1 MSSSSPLVQVEES
14 KTMAAAGVEITPSLA
29 ARLISHHRATSL
41 LRRIFVFHETMNPQ
55 EIIQL
60 RSSSKLL
67 RNVLRPPPL
76 WTSFPNSNHA
86 TLQSLLDRLGELR
99 GKEEESGSSKEE
111 SSSSSV
117 PSLVLIDEG
126 EYVGGNV
133 LINYPVSIVGQGR
146 EKTTL
151 SFGLWI
157 KGKKREG
164 DVVIVDSLKI
174 KECQRS
180 GLYAW
185 NGMDV
190 VMRRCTVEKCTG
202 CGVFADNAHVSCDD
216 LQVVGCGQSGVCAY
230 NNSTVKLSGEDTSI
244 RGNCTNGDSSDY
256 GLEAWSD
263 SKLQLVSPLTKEK
276 ISTSNGGGGN
286 WGGGGTIE
294 EVGENG
300 VVLQV
305 VYQGDGTDYYY
316 GTDDSDDY

>member
-14 KTMAAAGVEITPSLA
+14 KTMAAAVVEITPSLA
-29 ARLISHHRATSL
+29 ARLLSHRRATSL

-60 RSSSKLL
+60 RSSSNLL

-151 SFGLWI
+151 SFGLQI
-157 KGKKREG
+157 EGKKREG

-174 KECQRS
+174 KECQKS
-180 GLYAW
+180 GLWATE
-185 NGMDV
+185 GMDV
-190 VMRRCTVEKCTG
+190 VVRRCTIEKCPNS
-202 CGVFADNAHVSCDD
+202 GVIAYNAHVSCDD
-216 LQVVGCGQSGVCAY
+216 LQVVGCGLGGVYAY

-244 RGNCTNGDSSDY
+244 RGNCTKGDSDHY
-256 GLEAWSD
+256 GLHAYSSD
-263 SKLQLVSPLTKEK
+263 SKVQLVSPLTKEK

-286 WGGGGTIE
+286 WGGRGTIE
-294 EVGENG
+294 EVS
-300 VVLQV
+300 Q
-305 VYQGDGTDYYY
+305 
-316 GTDDSDDY
+316 

>member
-1 MSSSSPLVQVEES
+1 
-14 KTMAAAGVEITPSLA
+14 MAAEGMEITPSLA
-29 ARLISHHRATSL
+29 TRILSRLPIVL
-41 LRRIFVFHETMNPQ
+41 LRRIFVFHETKTPQ

-99 GKEEESGSSKEE
+99 GKEEAGGGSKEESGGSKEE

-126 EYVGGNV
+126 EYDEGEYVV
-133 LINYPVSIVGQGR
+133 IKYPVSIIGQGR

-151 SFGLWI
+151 SFGLFI

-174 KECQRS
+174 KECQMV
-180 GLYAW
+180 GLWADG
-185 NGMDV
+185 GMDV
-190 VMRRCTVEKCTG
+190 VMRRCTMEKCWA
-202 CGVFADNAHVSCDD
+202 CGVAAQNAHVSCDD
-216 LQVVGCGQSGVCAY
+216 LQVVGCGQSGVAALS
-230 NNSTVKLSGEDTSI
+230 NGTVKLSGEDTSI
-244 RGNCTNGDSSDY
+244 RGNCTDGGSDDY
-256 GLEAWSD
+256 GLEASSS
-263 SKLQLVSPLTKEK
+263 SKIQLVSPLTKEK

-286 WGGGGTIE
+286 WRGTIE
-294 EVGENG
+294 EVS
-300 VVLQV
+300 Q
-305 VYQGDGTDYYY
+305 
-316 GTDDSDDY
+316 

>member
-29 ARLISHHRATSL
+29 ARLLSHRRATSL

-99 GKEEESGSSKEE
+99 GKEEESGGSSKEE

-126 EYVGGNV
+126 EYVGGDV
-133 LINYPVSIVGQGR
+133 VIKYPVSIVGQGR

-151 SFGLWI
+151 SFGLKI
-157 KGKKREG
+157 GGKKREG

-174 KECQRS
+174 KECQWT
-180 GLYAW
+180 GLKADE
-185 NGMDV
+185 GMDV
-190 VMRRCTVEKCTG
+190 VMRRCTVEKCPG
-202 CGVFADNAHVSCDD
+202 FGVWASNAHVSCDD
-216 LQVVGCGQSGVCAY
+216 LQVVGCGNSGVVVSG
-230 NNSTVKLSGEDTSI
+230 NSTVKLSGEDTSI
-244 RGNCTNGDSSDY
+244 RGNCTRGDSDDY
-256 GLEAWSD
+256 GLDASSD
-263 SKLQLVSPLTKEK
+263 SKVQLVSPLTKEK

-286 WGGGGTIE
+286 WGGPGTIRT
-294 EVGENG
+294 VS
-300 VVLQV
+300 Q
-305 VYQGDGTDYYY
+305 
-316 GTDDSDDY
+316 

>member
-29 ARLISHHRATSL
+29 SRILSRLPIVL
-41 LRRIFVFHETMNPQ
+41 LRRIVVFHETMNPQ

-86 TLQSLLDRLGELR
+86 TLHSLLDRLGELR
-99 GKEEESGSSKEE
+99 RAEEESGGSKEESSKEE

-133 LINYPVSIVGQGR
+133 VIKYPVSIIGQGR

-151 SFGLWI
+151 SFGLKI
-157 KGKKREG
+157 QGKKREG

-174 KECQRS
+174 KECQWT
-180 GLYAW
+180 GLYADS
-185 NGMDV
+185 GMDV
-190 VMRRCTVEKCTG
+190 VMRRCTMEKCPES
-202 CGVFADNAHVSCDD
+202 GVFAYNAHVSCDD
-216 LQVVGCGQSGVCAY
+216 LQVVGCGNSGVVAY
-230 NNSTVKLSGEDTSI
+230 SNSTVKLSGEDTSI
-244 RGNCTNGDSSDY
+244 RGNCTKGHSFEY
-256 GLEAWSD
+256 GLRSSYS
-263 SKLQLVSPLTKEK
+263 SKIQLVSPLTKEK

-286 WGGGGTIE
+286 WGG
-294 EVGENG
+294 
-300 VVLQV
+300 
-305 VYQGDGTDYYY
+305 DGT
-316 GTDDSDDY
+316 TRTVSQ

>member
-29 ARLISHHRATSL
+29 ARLLSHRRATSL

-60 RSSSKLL
+60 RSSSNLL

-86 TLQSLLDRLGELR
+86 TLQILLDRLGELR
-99 GKEEESGSSKEE
+99 GKEEESGGSSKEE

-126 EYVGGNV
+126 EYGGGYV
-133 LINYPVSIVGQGR
+133 VIKYPVSIVGQGR

-151 SFGLWI
+151 SFGLQI
-157 KGKKREG
+157 EGKKREG

-174 KECQRS
+174 KECQ
-180 GLYAW
+180 GDGVYAYS
-185 NGMDV
+185 GMDV
-190 VMRRCTVEKCTG
+190 VMRRCTVEECPFY
-202 CGVFADNAHVSCDD
+202 GVYAYNAHVSCDD
-216 LQVVGCGQSGVCAY
+216 LQVVGCGNSGVVAST
-230 NNSTVKLSGEDTSI
+230 NSTVKLSGEDTSI
-244 RGNCTNGDSSDY
+244 RGNCTKGKSYNY
-256 GLEAWSD
+256 GLNAYSTT
-263 SKLQLVSPLTKEK
+263 SKVQLASPLTKEK

-286 WGGGGTIE
+286 WGGKGTIE
-294 EVGENG
+294 EVS
-300 VVLQV
+300 Q
-305 VYQGDGTDYYY
+305 
-316 GTDDSDDY
+316 

>member
-29 ARLISHHRATSL
+29 ARLLSHRRATSL

-99 GKEEESGSSKEE
+99 GKEEASGSSKEE
-111 SSSSSV
+111 SSSSSSSV

-133 LINYPVSIVGQGR
+133 VIKYPVSIIGQGR

-151 SFGLWI
+151 SFGLKI
-157 KGKKREG
+157 QGKKREG

-174 KECQRS
+174 KECHRD
-180 GLYAW
+180 GVRAYE
-185 NGMDV
+185 GMDV
-190 VMRRCTVEKCTG
+190 VMRRCTMEKCPG
-202 CGVFADNAHVSCDD
+202 IGVYAYNAHVSCDD
-216 LQVVGCGQSGVCAY
+216 LQVVGCGWSGVDAY

-244 RGNCTNGDSSDY
+244 RGNCTKGRSDDY
-256 GLEAWSD
+256 GLDASSD
-263 SKLQLVSPLTKEK
+263 SKIQLVSPLTKEK

-286 WGGGGTIE
+286 WGGDGTIE
-294 EVGENG
+294 EVS
-300 VVLQV
+300 Q
-305 VYQGDGTDYYY
+305 
-316 GTDDSDDY
+316 